1 MVGVPQEPEAGS
13 DPPPGC
19 LCSCCRLT
27 HKPSLAP
34 QWVSPRGSLE
44 EVRRALRGLRMCRG
58 ESGASLPPRARLG
71 PQGAMGPQS
80 GLQFGATQGALRS
93 LKSKACSRENIFLG
107 EFLKLPRMAQGLL
120 QPVSS
125 HEEPDLQMESQGL
138 GPPRGPDP
146 SKHSFRARTQNTVT
160 TLETHVPPGL
170 LDPHSC

>member
-13 DPPPGC
+13 GPPPGC

-80 GLQFGATQGALRS
+80 GLQCHRAPWVPSQ
-93 LKSKACSRENIFLG
+93 ACSLE
-107 EFLKLPRMAQGLL
+107 
-120 QPVSS
+120 
-125 HEEPDLQMESQGL
+125 
-138 GPPRGPDP
+138 PPRGL
-146 SKHSFRARTQNTVT
+146 RGA
-160 TLETHVPPGL
+160 
-170 LDPHSC
+170 